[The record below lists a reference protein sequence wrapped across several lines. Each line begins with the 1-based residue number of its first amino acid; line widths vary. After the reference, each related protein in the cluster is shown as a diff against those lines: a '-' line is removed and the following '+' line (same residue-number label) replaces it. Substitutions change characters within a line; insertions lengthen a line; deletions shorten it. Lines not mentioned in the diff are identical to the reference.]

1 MKKIIAML
9 VVATMLLTG
18 VMAIVASA
26 NEPVVFY
33 TIDVKENNDNTVDV
47 TVSVNSDEGLK
58 IAEMFFAYNAEVL
71 ECDEDSVNGDHW
83 AISKKDSFDCYLDEP
98 GKIYFAFEAD
108 DYDTG
113 ITADG
118 KMMTAS
124 FKVIKEGATA
134 DEYGFDLKVYNDDPG
149 NHIIVP
155 DEDGYFSVVVNVIP
169 AETTAPEDDETT
181 APEDD
186 ETTAPVVDETT
197 APEVDETTKP
207 ATKPQSP
214 QTGDSMI
221 YVAVIAVIALAACS
235 TVVVVRSKK
244 SSK

>member
-18 VMAIVASA
+18 AMAIVASA

-47 TVSVNSDEGLK
+47 TVSVQSDEGLK
-58 IAEMFFAYNAEVL
+58 IAEMFFAYNAEAL
-71 ECDEDSVNGDHW
+71 ECDEDSVDGDHW
-83 AISKKDSFDCYLDEP
+83 AIGKKDSFDCYLDEP

-124 FKVIKEGATA
+124 FTKKAGATA
-134 DEYGFDLKVYNDDPG
+134 DDYGFDLKVYNDDPG

-155 DEDGYFSVVVNVIP
+155 DEDGYFSVKVNVLP
-169 AETTAPEDDETT
+169 AETKAP
-181 APEDD
+181 
-186 ETTAPVVDETT
+186 
-197 APEVDETTKP
+197 ETTKP
-207 ATKPQSP
+207 ATKPNSP

-221 YVAVIAVIALAACS
+221 YVAVIAVVALAACS